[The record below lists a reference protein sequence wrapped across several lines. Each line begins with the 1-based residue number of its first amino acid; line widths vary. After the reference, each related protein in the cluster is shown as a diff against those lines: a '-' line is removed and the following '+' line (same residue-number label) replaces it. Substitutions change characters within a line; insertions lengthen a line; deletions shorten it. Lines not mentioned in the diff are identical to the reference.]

1 MQESSF
7 SLYEL
12 NKQIKDSIHSTFSDT
27 YWVVAEISEIREVR
41 SGHCYLELIEKD
53 EKTEQIIAKSRANIW
68 AYTYR
73 MLKPYFMQATGQ
85 NLSSGIKILIRVS
98 IDFQEVYGFSLNV
111 RDIDP
116 TYTLG
121 EMAQRKQ
128 AILKQLAEEG
138 VIDMNKELALPL
150 VPQKIAVISSPSAA
164 GYGDFCDQLNNNPQ
178 GYKFYI
184 KLFQATMQGERTEES
199 VVQALE
205 RIYQYDDVFDVVAII
220 RGGGSTSD
228 LMCFDN
234 YWIAYNIAQ
243 FPIPVFSGIGHER
256 DETVVDFVAHT
267 RLKTPTAVAEH
278 LLELVGEFDYR
289 ISSLRDRISKETR
302 ETLSRHR
309 IRFDHISKNFK
320 PLVKNAILTN
330 ENQLSKIAHLVE
342 NQTKNYLKSKDHQLI
357 QFTHSLNNSSQ
368 NLILEKKQELNQYKL
383 KLAQELRFLF
393 KEEKNKLSLMDK
405 TKELLDPKNILQ
417 KGYSITTIN
426 GKAVKDAEALNDGD
440 IITTQFSNGKVDS
453 IVTKKGDKV

>member
-1 MQESSF
+1 MKESSF

-12 NKQIKDSIHSTFSDT
+12 NKRIKNTIHSSFSDT

-53 EKTEQIIAKSRANIW
+53 EKTEQIIAKCRANIW

-73 MLKPYFMQATGQ
+73 MLKPHFMQSTGQ
-85 NLSSGIKILIRVS
+85 QLSSGIKILIRVS

-138 VIDMNKELALPL
+138 VIDMNKELIVPL
-150 VPQKIAVISSPSAA
+150 VPQKIAVISSPTAA
-164 GYGDFCDQLNNNPQ
+164 GFGDFCDQLNNNPQ

-205 RIYQYDDVFDVVAII
+205 QIYKHEDIFDVVAII

-256 DETVVDFVAHT
+256 DETVVDYVAHT

-278 LLELVGEFDYR
+278 LLELVSDFDAR
-289 ISSLRDRISKETR
+289 LTGLKDRIIQETR
-302 ETLSRHR
+302 ETLSQHR

-330 ENQLSKIAHLVE
+330 ENQLTKLAHQVE
-342 NQTKNYLKSKDHQLI
+342 SQTKNYLKNKDHQLI
-357 QFTHSLNNSSQ
+357 QFSRNLSNSSQ
-368 NLILEKKQELNQYKL
+368 NLILDKTQNLNQYKQR
-383 KLAQELRFLF
+383 LAQELRFLF
-393 KEEKNKLSLMDK
+393 KEENNKLSMMEK
-405 TKELLDPKNILQ
+405 TKELLDPKNILK

-426 GKAVKDAEALNDGD
+426 GKAVKDADSLIDGD
-440 IITTQFSNGKVDS
+440 KITTQFSNGRVDS
-453 IVTKKGDKV
+453 IVQKKG